1 MKQKVY
7 KNHGLCFTSVK
18 HEAFLGCLQW
28 YSTAES
34 GWILFFPASINCRS
48 SWLGIGRFVH
58 FSFLLGF
65 CLL

>member
-7 KNHGLCFTSVK
+7 KKHGLCFTSVK
-18 HEAFLGCLQW
+18 HEACLGYLQW

-34 GWILFFPASINCRS
+34 GFFSFPASINCKS
-48 SWLGIGRFVH
+48 SWLGMGRFVH
-58 FSFLLGF
+58 FFLLVF